1 MTPEEPEARAS
12 RLFGVRGVSGS
23 GGLLLPEIFGKILET
38 LLSGPQPA
46 DVLHKIIRE
55 VVSYKEERILHHWE
69 SWEAF
74 CNDILLI
81 LSDNDWITQDEGLWF
96 NTDNVTPE
104 IQLTIVTDPGDRT
117 RRVRVTVHDDAVR
130 KRIETVAEAW
140 QKAGE
145 FTRWLKERSEI
156 SPVIEKACNK
166 ASGITDILMQAVQS
180 PALAAPSLP
189 EEPVLGSSW
198 RAAGRKPGRPRKDGR
213 PVIHGQ
219 NEWYRQWAPTA
230 GWHSQADARR
240 AWNSEFP
247 DRYLRTEQA
256 SAFRHEAA
264 QMITEGVMEWNKG
277 GIGERGIAA
286 HQYRWTGGDK

>member
-1 MTPEEPEARAS
+1 MPEEPEVRAS

-23 GGLLLPEIFGKILET
+23 GGLLLPEIFGKILEI

-55 VVSYKEERILHHWE
+55 VVSYKEERILHNWE

-81 LSDNDWITQDEGLWF
+81 LSDNEWITEDEGSWF
-96 NTDNVTPE
+96 NTDKVIPE
-104 IQLTIVTDPGDRT
+104 TQLTIVMDPGDRT
-117 RRVRVTVHDDAVR
+117 RRVRVTVHDTANR
-130 KRIETVAEAW
+130 ERLETVAEAW
-140 QKAGE
+140 QRAGE
-145 FTRWLKERSEI
+145 FTRWLRERSEI
-156 SPVIEKACNK
+156 SPVLEKACNK

-180 PALAAPSLP
+180 PALAAPP
-189 EEPVLGSSW
+189 GGEGPVLGSAW
-198 RAAGRKPGRPRKDGR
+198 RSRKPGRPRKDGR
-213 PVIHGQ
+213 PVLHGQ
-219 NEWYRQWAPTA
+219 NDWYRQWVRTI

-247 DRYLRTEQA
+247 DKYLRTEQA

-264 QMITEGVMEWNKG
+264 QMIAAGEMEWNKG
-277 GIGERGIAA
+277 GVGERGIAA
-286 HQYRWTGGDK
+286 HQYRWTGEDK